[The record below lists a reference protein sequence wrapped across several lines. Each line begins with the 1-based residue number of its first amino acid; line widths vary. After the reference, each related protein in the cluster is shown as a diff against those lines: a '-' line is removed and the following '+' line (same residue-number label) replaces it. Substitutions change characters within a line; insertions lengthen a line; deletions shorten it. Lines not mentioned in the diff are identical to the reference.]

1 MKEMDDDCYLGQ
13 SKRKIIK
20 KINEYKDN
28 FKDEEQNGGFATLE
42 LLYKIQSKSEKLWQE
57 RTRPEIDADIPII
70 RYGSKQLEDFD
81 ASVQELRDQQQYLK
95 QLEKKEKA
103 KKEAITSKIRFQGTM
118 KHDEV
123 SGVAGM
129 SDVSVRDL
137 GESTG
142 AFTGENCR

>member
-1 MKEMDDDCYLGQ
+1 MDDDCYLGQ

-20 KINEYKDN
+20 KINKYKDN
-28 FKDEEQNGGFATLE
+28 FKDEEQNGGFGTLE

-70 RYGSKQLEDFD
+70 RYGSKQLEDLD

-118 KHDEV
+118 KHDEG

>member
-1 MKEMDDDCYLGQ
+1 MDGDCYLGQ

-20 KINEYKDN
+20 KINKYKDN

-70 RYGSKQLEDFD
+70 RYGSKQLEDLD
-81 ASVQELRDQQQYLK
+81 ASAQELRDQQQYLK

-118 KHDEV
+118 KHDEG

>member
-1 MKEMDDDCYLGQ
+1 MDDDCYLGQ

-20 KINEYKDN
+20 KINKYKDN
-28 FKDEEQNGGFATLE
+28 FKEEEQNSRFATLE
-42 LLYKIQSKSEKLWQE
+42 LQIQSKSEKLWQE
-57 RTRPEIDADIPII
+57 RTRPEIDADIAII
-70 RYGSKQLEDFD
+70 RSGSKQLEDLD

-103 KKEAITSKIRFQGTM
+103 KQEAIISKRRFQGTR
-118 KHDEV
+118 KHDEG

-137 GESTG
+137 GESAG
-142 AFTGENCR
+142 AFSGKNCR

>member
-1 MKEMDDDCYLGQ
+1 MDDDCYLGQ

-20 KINEYKDN
+20 KINKYKDN
-28 FKDEEQNGGFATLE
+28 FKEEEQNSGFATLE
-42 LLYKIQSKSEKLWQE
+42 LQIQSKSEKLWQE
-57 RTRPEIDADIPII
+57 RTRPEIDADIAII
-70 RYGSKQLEDFD
+70 RSGSKQLEDLD

-103 KKEAITSKIRFQGTM
+103 KQEAIISKRRFQGTR
-118 KHDEV
+118 KHDEG

-137 GESTG
+137 GESAG
-142 AFTGENCR
+142 AFLGENCR

>member
-1 MKEMDDDCYLGQ
+1 MDDDSYLGQ

-20 KINEYKDN
+20 KINKYKDN
-28 FKDEEQNGGFATLE
+28 FKEEEQNSGFATLE
-42 LLYKIQSKSEKLWQE
+42 HLYKIQSKSEKLWQE
-57 RTRPEIDADIPII
+57 RTRPEIDADIAII
-70 RYGSKQLEDFD
+70 RSGSKQLEDLD

-103 KKEAITSKIRFQGTM
+103 KQEAIISKRRFQGTR
-118 KHDEV
+118 KHDEG

-137 GESTG
+137 GESAG
-142 AFTGENCR
+142 AFSGKNCR

>member
-1 MKEMDDDCYLGQ
+1 MDDDCYLGQ

-20 KINEYKDN
+20 KINKYKDN
-28 FKDEEQNGGFATLE
+28 FKEEEQNSGFATLE
-42 LLYKIQSKSEKLWQE
+42 LQIQSKSEKLWQE
-57 RTRPEIDADIPII
+57 RTRPKIDADIAII
-70 RYGSKQLEDFD
+70 RSGSKQLEDLD

-103 KKEAITSKIRFQGTM
+103 KQEAIISKRKFQGTR
-118 KHDEV
+118 KHDEG

-137 GESTG
+137 GESAG
-142 AFTGENCR
+142 AFSGENCR